1 MFVDDYAERFRK
13 LNVHRKKDHFSPHKP
28 CLLLAVIDLVESGK
42 LTQNKIYFDDVLI
55 TRYIDYFNI
64 VKTGRDHQ
72 RYGGRPWMPF
82 FALKNESKPFWHISV
97 LPGRQAAIES
107 ISSANR
113 RDHIKNN
120 IKYVYLDDKL
130 FNLLKNQATRDV
142 LRETLIVRWFPDHR
156 EAISA
161 LLEISKN
168 EGKLRSG
175 SMDAVDEIQKAVPG
189 RTAAFRRLVLEAYDF
204 RCAAS
209 RWRVVLPDYS
219 VLVEAAHIVPF
230 GESHDDRPQNGI
242 ALTPNFHWAMDK
254 NIIAPGPDLKWHVS
268 KALDDCIRE
277 NDPLLKLEGRSVL
290 LPKDKSFHPDA
301 ESLKWRLNQLLKPI

>member
-13 LNVHRKKDHFSPHKP
+13 LKVNRRKGYFSPHKP
-28 CLLLAVIDLVESGK
+28 CLLLAVIDLAESGK

-64 VKTGRDHQ
+64 VKTDRDHP
-72 RYGGRPWMPF
+72 RPWTPF
-82 FALKNESKPFWHISV
+82 FALKNENKTFWHISV

-113 RDHIKNN
+113 RGHIENN
-120 IKYVYLDDKL
+120 IKYIYLDDKL
-130 FNLLKNQATRDV
+130 FDLLKNQATRDI
-142 LRETLIVRWFPDHR
+142 LRETLIIYWFPDHK
-156 EAISA
+156 EAISK
-161 LLEISKN
+161 LLEISEN

-268 KALDDCIRE
+268 KALDNHIRE

-290 LPKDKSFHPDA
+290 LPKDKLFHPDA
-301 ESLKWRLNQLLKPI
+301 ESLKWRLNQLLKPV